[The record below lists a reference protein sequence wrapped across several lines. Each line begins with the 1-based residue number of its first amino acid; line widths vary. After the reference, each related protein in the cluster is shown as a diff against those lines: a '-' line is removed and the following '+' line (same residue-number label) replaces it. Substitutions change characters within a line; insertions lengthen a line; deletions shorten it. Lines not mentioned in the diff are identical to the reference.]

1 MTIPFLLSLLL
12 GAGLLGLALSV
23 EERRRAAPPL
33 PPAAAA
39 PPRGTATVL
48 LPVRNEEDNIVPCLD
63 GLLAQT
69 AEPLVRVIDDGS
81 EDATASLVAAR
92 TPGTENTPGPRLTLL
107 QAGPLAAGW
116 PGKVHALW
124 VGSRGVETPWLLLT
138 DADARHA
145 PELLAR
151 VLAAAAEYRLDG
163 VSVAGSQEA
172 RGLGEN
178 LLTPAVFA
186 VLDAVLGDWQAAAE
200 GGGPAVANG
209 QLILVR
215 RALWEEAGG
224 FATLRTAPI
233 DDVALARR
241 LRAAGGRTGFF
252 RAPDLLHVRM
262 YRGWAEGWRG
272 WRRNLGA
279 LFAEAPALALATFAV
294 LLLPPL
300 TLAGLILTGHW
311 TEALLLWSGGA
322 AASALL
328 RSGSGHHPAWGLL
341 SPCDALA
348 LAAVL
353 ALGILDR
360 RRNRPVRWKGRQV
373 RAD

>member
-12 GAGLLGLALSV
+12 GAGLSGLALGI

-33 PPAAAA
+33 PPSAA
-39 PPRGTATVL
+39 PPPRALATVL
-48 LPVRNEEDNIVPCLD
+48 LPVRNEEQNIGPCLD
-63 GLLAQT
+63 GLLSQT
-69 AEPLVRVIDDGS
+69 AEPFVRVIDDGS
-81 EDATASLVAAR
+81 EDATASRVAGRAAV
-92 TPGTENTPGPRLTLL
+92 ESRLTLL

-124 VGSRGVETPWLLLT
+124 VGSRAVETPWLLLT

-186 VLDAVLGDWQAAAE
+186 FLDAVLGDWRAAAD

-224 FATLRTAPI
+224 FATVRTAPI

-252 RAPDLLHVRM
+252 RAPDLLSVRM
-262 YRGWAEGWRG
+262 YRGWAEGYRG

-279 LFAEAPALALATFAV
+279 LFHEAPAIALATFAT

-300 TLAGLILTGHW
+300 ALAGMLATGRW
-311 TEALLLWSGGA
+311 MEALLLWSGGA

-328 RSGSGHHPAWGLL
+328 RSGSGHNAVWGLL
-341 SPCDALA
+341 YPCDALA
-348 LAAVL
+348 LGAVL

-360 RRNRPVRWKGRQV
+360 RRGRPVRWKGREV
-373 RAD
+373 SVD

>member
-1 MTIPFLLSLLL
+1 MTIPFLLALLL
-12 GAGLLGLALSV
+12 GAGLSGLALGV
-23 EERRRAAPPL
+23 EERRRVAPPL
-33 PPAAAA
+33 PPSAAP

-48 LPVRNEEDNIVPCLD
+48 LPVRNEEQNVVPCLD

-69 AEPLVRVIDDGS
+69 AEPLIRVIDDGS
-81 EDATASLVAAR
+81 SDATATLVAAR
-92 TPGTENTPGPRLTLL
+92 AAAEPRLSLL
-107 QAGPLAAGW
+107 QAGPLAEGW
-116 PGKVHALW
+116 PGKLHALW
-124 VGSRGVETPWLLLT
+124 VGSRAVETPWLLLT
-138 DADARHA
+138 DADTRHA

-151 VLAAAAEYRLDG
+151 VLAAAAERRLDG

-178 LLTPAVFA
+178 LLTPPVFA
-186 VLDAVLGDWQAAAE
+186 LLDAVLGDWGPAAG

-215 RALWEEAGG
+215 RALWEDAGG

-241 LRAAGGRTGFF
+241 LRAVGGRTGFF
-252 RAPDLLHVRM
+252 RAPDLLGVRM
-262 YRGWAEGWRG
+262 YRGGAESWRG

-279 LFAEAPALALATFAV
+279 IFHEAPGIALRIFAV

-300 TLAGLILTGHW
+300 ALAFLAVTGRW
-311 TEALLLWSGGA
+311 VEALLLWSGGA

-328 RSGSGHHPAWGLL
+328 RSGSRHDAAWGLL
-341 SPCDALA
+341 YPCDALA
-348 LAAVL
+348 LGAVL

-360 RRNRPVRWKGRQV
+360 QRRRPVRWKGREV
-373 RAD
+373 SS

>member
-1 MTIPFLLSLLL
+1 MTIPFLLALLL
-12 GAGLLGLALSV
+12 GAGLSGLALGV
-23 EERRRAAPPL
+23 EERRRTAPPL
-33 PPAAAA
+33 PPSAV
-39 PPRGTATVL
+39 PPPHATATVL
-48 LPVRNEEDNIVPCLD
+48 LPVRNEEHNVAPCLD

-69 AEPLVRVIDDGS
+69 AEPFVRVIDDGS
-81 EDATASLVAAR
+81 SDATASLVAERAAA
-92 TPGTENTPGPRLTLL
+92 EPRLTLL
-107 QAGPLAAGW
+107 QAGPLAEGW

-124 VGSRGVETPWLLLT
+124 VGSRSVETPWLLLT

-151 VLAAAAEYRLDG
+151 VLAAAAEHRLDG
-163 VSVAGSQEA
+163 VSLAGSQEA

-178 LLTPAVFA
+178 LLTPPVFA
-186 VLDAVLGDWQAAAE
+186 FLDAVLGDWRAAAE

-252 RAPDLLHVRM
+252 RAPDLLQVRM
-262 YRGWAEGWRG
+262 YRGWVETCGG

-279 LFAEAPALALATFAV
+279 LFTEAPAIALATFAV

-300 TLAGLILTGHW
+300 ALACMIFAGRW
-311 TEALLLWSGGA
+311 VEAMLLWSGGA
-322 AASALL
+322 AASAVL
-328 RSGSGHHPAWGLL
+328 RSGSGHNPAWGLL
-341 SPCDALA
+341 YPCDALV

-360 RRNRPVRWKGRQV
+360 RRRRPVRWKGRAIQS
-373 RAD
+373 D

>member
-1 MTIPFLLSLLL
+1 VTISFLSALLL

-23 EERRRAAPPL
+23 EERRRTAPPL
-33 PPAAAA
+33 PPSATP
-39 PPRGTATVL
+39 PPRATATVL
-48 LPVRNEEDNIVPCLD
+48 LPARNEEDNVVPCLD

-69 AEPLVRVIDDGS
+69 AEPFVRVIDDGS

-92 TPGTENTPGPRLTLL
+92 ASAAPRLTLL
-107 QAGPLAAGW
+107 PAGPLAEGW

-124 VGSRGVETPWLLLT
+124 VGSRSVETPWLLLT
-138 DADARHA
+138 DADTRHA

-151 VLAAAAEYRLDG
+151 VLAAAAERRLDG
-163 VSVAGSQEA
+163 VSIAGSQEA

-178 LLTPAVFA
+178 LLTPPVFA
-186 VLDAVLGDWQAAAE
+186 VLDAVLGDWHAAAA

-224 FATLRTAPI
+224 FAAVRTAPI

-252 RAPDLLHVRM
+252 RAPDLLRVRM
-262 YRGWAEGWRG
+262 YRGWAEGYRG

-294 LLLPPL
+294 LLLPAL
-300 TLAGLILTGHW
+300 ALAGMIAAGRWL
-311 TEALLLWSGGA
+311 EALLLWSGGA

-328 RSGSGHHPAWGLL
+328 RAGSGHQPAWGLL
-341 SPCDALA
+341 YPCDALA
-348 LAAVL
+348 LGAVL

-360 RRNRPVRWKGRQV
+360 RRNQPVRWKGRQV